1 MPPDAV
7 FPLLR
12 RLFRLAYR
20 PVAWYSNREE
30 GSDPLSGI
38 SGPGTGVTES
48 GEFPCRDE
56 RSDVCL
62 HWNPPSRGPDA
73 VFGGKRFPVTGI
85 PGGMHDMERF
95 LAYAFF
101 LCPHALSENHS
112 PFSIRQRYGNPVFT
126 VSRSKQ
132 SQVKTNATNGAF
144 PSQTTPFPS
153 GRRNTR
159 FRRLQTNMSSSP
171 GILTIQRRS
180 ARRLKPRRPGSD
192 RHVPPSRGCP
202 SRMLLRQDTA

>member
-1 MPPDAV
+1 MTTLKIMPPDAV
-7 FPLLR
+7 FPLVR

-101 LCPHALSENHS
+101 YVLMPYLKIIVRFLSGS
-112 PFSIRQRYGNPVFT
+112 VM
-126 VSRSKQ
+126 
-132 SQVKTNATNGAF
+132 A
-144 PSQTTPFPS
+144 TPFL
-153 GRRNTR
+153 R
-159 FRRLQTNMSSSP
+159 FPAANRVR
-171 GILTIQRRS
+171 
-180 ARRLKPRRPGSD
+180 
-192 RHVPPSRGCP
+192 
-202 SRMLLRQDTA
+202 